1 MNTTTET
8 VLRATGSRGQLVDG
22 VAVVS
27 KAVATRSVL
36 PILSHILL
44 QQDNITG
51 RLILTA
57 TDLELWVRHALP
69 VPQTEIAE
77 FTGGAAT
84 VPARNFAELLAAMP
98 DAPVELSGELSDNRG
113 HALHLRS
120 HRANYKLLGLAPDE
134 FPMLPEVAEDVTFNV
149 SRADVKNAIRQTI
162 FAVSSDDSRP
172 VLTGI
177 LLDVKLGLLRFVAT
191 DTHRLAVRDVPLN
204 DFTGKETRAVV
215 PARAM
220 QEVLRIVTSAED
232 GIINVT
238 LTENQVKFVV
248 EDNKAGT
255 HTTVISRLIEGQ
267 FPSYE
272 RVVPQ
277 SYERRLTIEREAML
291 ASLRRAAI
299 VAREGSAHRIVL
311 RTNENY
317 ADGERLTITAESG
330 NIGNAFE
337 EVEFVRE
344 GSEASVEIAFNA
356 KYMLDVLNAFDDEG
370 FHLDLTEPLRPGV
383 VRPTESTSYF
393 CVLMP
398 MQVV

>member
-1 MNTTTET
+1 
-8 VLRATGSRGQLVDG
+8 LVDG
-22 VAVVS
+22 VAMVS
-27 KAVATRSVL
+27 KAVASRSVL

-44 QQDNITG
+44 EQDAVTG
-51 RLILTA
+51 RLVLTA

-69 VPQTEIAE
+69 IPQQALAE
-77 FTGGAAT
+77 MTGGAAT
-84 VPARNFAELLAAMP
+84 VPAKNFAELLAAMP
-98 DAPVELSGELSDNRG
+98 DAPVELSGESGDNQG
-113 HALHLRS
+113 YALHMRGN
-120 HRANYKLLGLAPDE
+120 RANYKLLGLAPDE
-134 FPMLPEVAEDVTFNV
+134 FPLLPEVAEDVTFTI
-149 SRADVKNAIRQTI
+149 SRTDAKNAIRQTI
-162 FAVSSDDSRP
+162 FAVSTDDSRP

-177 LLDVKLGLLRFVAT
+177 LLDVKLTGLKFVAT
-191 DTHRLAVRDVPLN
+191 DTHRLAVREVPLS

-220 QEVLRIVTSAED
+220 QEVLRIVSAAED
-232 GIINVT
+232 GVINVT

-248 EDNKAGT
+248 EDNKSGT

-272 RVVPQ
+272 RVIPQ
-277 SYERRLTIEREAML
+277 SFERRLTIEREAML

-299 VAREGSAHRIVL
+299 VAREGSAHRIVV

-330 NIGNAFE
+330 NLGNAFE
-337 EVEFVRE
+337 EVDFVRE
-344 GSEASVEIAFNA
+344 GNTAPIEIAFNA
-356 KYMLDVLNAFDDEG
+356 KYMLDVLGAFDDQG
-370 FHLDLTEPLRPGV
+370 FYLDLTEPLRPGV